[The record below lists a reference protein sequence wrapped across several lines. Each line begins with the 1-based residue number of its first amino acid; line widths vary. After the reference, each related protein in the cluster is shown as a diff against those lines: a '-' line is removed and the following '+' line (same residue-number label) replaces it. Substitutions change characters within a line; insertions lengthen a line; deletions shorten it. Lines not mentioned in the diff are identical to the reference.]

1 MNHLH
6 AEQIVKRFREL
17 YPEKGELYCQ
27 LIDNYVKYSGA
38 LITDFGEPEKM
49 PQIAV
54 SVDMLDT
61 GIDVPSILNLVFFKR
76 VKSKIKFMQMIGR
89 GTRLCPGLFGN
100 KDKKEFYIF
109 DWCNNFEYFSV
120 NTDGAEPVAVKSLT
134 ERLFSLRLDI
144 AFALQSAEHQEKK
157 KTRNCMMN

>member
-17 YPEKGELYCQ
+17 YPEKGESYCQ
-27 LIDNYVKYSGA
+27 LIDNYVKYADA
-38 LITDFGEPEKM
+38 LILDFEDPDKL

-61 GIDVPSILNLVFFKR
+61 GIDVPGILNLVFFKR

-89 GTRLCPGLFGN
+89 GTRLYAG
-100 KDKKEFYIF
+100 KD
-109 DWCNNFEYFSV
+109 NF
-120 NTDGAEPVAVKSLT
+120 VKRIHQVIT
-134 ERLFSLRLDI
+134 
-144 AFALQSAEHQEKK
+144 ASA
-157 KTRNCMMN
+157 